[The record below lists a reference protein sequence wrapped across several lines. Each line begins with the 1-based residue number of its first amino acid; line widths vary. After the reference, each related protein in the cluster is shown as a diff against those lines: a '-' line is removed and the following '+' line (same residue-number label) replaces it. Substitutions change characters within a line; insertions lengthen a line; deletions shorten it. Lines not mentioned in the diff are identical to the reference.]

1 MKTKIILFSL
11 LFLCSCS
18 IRRQVEQTQRSS
30 TYDSVAV
37 KVVERIDSVFVDR
50 WHTTTAKGDTIYKT
64 DSVVLFQYKWR
75 TNTDTIIVN
84 KTDTVYQERTVMK
97 EVRKASRSSTA
108 ITIIF
113 FGLMFFFVGYLAW
126 KISTRR

>member
-1 MKTKIILFSL
+1 MKKILLIIFAVLLTACTARRLSTQSDHASARDSIVTKI
-11 LFLCSCS
+11 
-18 IRRQVEQTQRSS
+18 VERV
-30 TYDSVAV
+30 DSVY
-37 KVVERIDSVFVDR
+37 IDR
-50 WHTTTAKGDTIYKT
+50 WHTITAKGDTIYKT

-84 KTDTVYQERTVMK
+84 KTDTVYQERTVTK
-97 EVRKASRSSTA
+97 ELRKASRFSTA